1 MKSDQDIFL
10 INQALSKKPGLS
22 NVQIDLQSK
31 LASIVYDS
39 SITAPDFIVD
49 HIHGLNGGWT
59 ASQNMEAQIFHVQGL
74 NCGNCVKKIESSVE
88 NVTVNLPQAKAYCVA
103 KDSKNVE
110 KSIQNLGFKAFPLGP
125 YQGRVVVKVSFC
137 A

>member
-1 MKSDQDIFL
+1 MKNDEDIFL
-10 INQALSKKPGLS
+10 INQALSKKPGLF

-39 SITAPDFIVD
+39 RIAAPDFIID
-49 HIHGLNGGWT
+49 HIHSLNGGWT

-74 NCGNCVKKIESSVE
+74 NCGNCVKKIENSVE
-88 NVTVNLPQAKAYCVA
+88 NVTVNLPQAKAYST
-103 KDSKNVE
+103 KNSKNVE
-110 KSIQNLGFKAFPLGP
+110 KSIQNLGFKALHLGP
-125 YQGRVVVKVSFC
+125 YQGRVVVKVIFW